1 MTISKFISKQSADR
15 QKLLSGIHETI
26 IQTDKSIKPVVEPMM
41 GKEMIVYKSS
51 GIFKYGLSSVKN
63 YMSLHAMPIYASYP
77 LYSKYK
83 SLLTNAKFQKGCI
96 NFKSETDIPLDILKQ
111 LIEDCSKIDLQKIKA
126 EYIRSKRDAQK

>member
-1 MTISKFISKQSADR
+1 MSIATFISGQPKER
-15 QKLLSGIHETI
+15 RKVLKEINETI
-26 IQTDKSIKPVVEPMM
+26 IQTDQNIKAGVEPMM